1 MSRSRKKHP
10 IVKDCI
16 SGGKKEANRKVRRT
30 LNVPNGKA
38 YRKVY
43 DSWNISDWRF
53 YRNPK
58 PHYRTNFNGEIIKI
72 DPEPEWRVR
81 MK

>member
-10 IVKDCI
+10 IRKDHCK
-16 SGGKKEANRKVRRT
+16 GEKREANRKVRRT
-30 LNVPNGKA
+30 LDVSDGKA
-38 YRKVY
+38 YRKIY
-43 DSWNISDWRF
+43 ESWDISDWR
-53 YRNPK
+53 YRWNPNSR
-58 PHYRTNFNGEIIKI
+58 YRTNFDGEITKM